1 MNQTQLMYPNTLVCQ
16 KLLFQNPLQTPSNP
30 ILKMSAAN
38 TNNFQS
44 KLKSLMAEYDLG
56 IKSTAGL
63 SGIELEE
70 MNNNNEGMSQLY
82 EAIAE
87 LHMEFLA
94 SAPKKRSI
102 ATKEPAAKPE
112 KKAEKADKDQPEKKK
127 RATKAKKA
135 DDEPAET
142 AEKKSKA
149 PSAYSLFTS
158 NLNKVN
164 KGELPDM
171 KKITV
176 LVSLETVSKSG
187 EVLLKHEA
195 AAALLEMKNT
205 EQTIETLLEACKDLL
220 SEVEGKVQPFKL
232 SGLMWSAVGNKT
244 PF

>member
-1 MNQTQLMYPNTLVCQ
+1 
-16 KLLFQNPLQTPSNP
+16 
-30 ILKMSAAN
+30 MSAAN

-63 SGIELEE
+63 SGDELEE
-70 MNNNNEGMSQLY
+70 MNNNNEGMTQLY

-94 SAPKKRSI
+94 AAPKKRAV
-102 ATKEPAAKPE
+102 ATKSKAAAADDEEPAAKPE
-112 KKAEKADKDQPEKKK
+112 KKKAETKAKADEPEKKK
-127 RATKAKKA
+127 RATKAKKGS
-135 DDEPAET
+135 DDEEPA
-142 AEKKSKA
+142 AEKKAKA

-171 KKITV
+171 KKISV
-176 LVSLETVSKSG
+176 RVSLETVSESG
-187 EVLLKHEA
+187 KVLLENEA
-195 AAALLEMKNT
+195 AAELQAMKGT
-205 EQTIETLLEACKDLL
+205 QQTIETLLEACKGLL
-220 SEVEGKVQPFKL
+220 TEVDGKVQPFKL

>member
-1 MNQTQLMYPNTLVCQ
+1 
-16 KLLFQNPLQTPSNP
+16 
-30 ILKMSAAN
+30 MSAAN

-56 IKSTAGL
+56 IKSTTGL
-63 SGIELEE
+63 SGPELEE
-70 MNNNNEGMSQLY
+70 MNNNNEGMTQLY

-94 SAPKKRSI
+94 AAPKKRAV
-102 ATKEPAAKPE
+102 ATKSKAVADDEEPAAKPE
-112 KKAEKADKDQPEKKK
+112 KKKAAKAAATKTDEPAEKKK

-135 DDEPAET
+135 SDDEEPAE
-142 AEKKSKA
+142 KKAKA

-171 KKITV
+171 KKISV
-176 LVSLETVSKSG
+176 LVSLETVSESG
-187 EVLLKHEA
+187 KVLLENEA
-195 AAALLEMKNT
+195 AADLLAMKGT
-205 EQTIETLLEACKDLL
+205 QQTIESLLEACKGLL
-220 SEVEGKVQPFKL
+220 TEVDGKVQPFKL